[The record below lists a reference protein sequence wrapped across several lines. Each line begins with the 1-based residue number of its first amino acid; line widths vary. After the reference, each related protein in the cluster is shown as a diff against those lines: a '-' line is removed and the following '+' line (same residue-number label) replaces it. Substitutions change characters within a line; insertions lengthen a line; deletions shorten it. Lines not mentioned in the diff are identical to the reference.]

1 MFTGKPIV
9 NFIIGLLA
17 AIGLLAVLG
26 TAAMWGMHSGVSSF
40 SVQ

>member
-17 AIGLLAVLG
+17 VIGLIVVLG
-26 TAAMWGMHSGVSSF
+26 ASRWWQCTRE
-40 SVQ
+40 